1 MKIILAIALSL
12 ITSQLYAQKMYV
24 YKVSRVIDGDTL
36 EIETTNE
43 SQLIKDLGLQIRVLG
58 IDTPEKKGKCQKEKD
73 LAQKATLLIK
83 NLVENKEVAISNV
96 SWDKFGGRIDAN
108 VFINGVNINDELFK
122 RNLAIPYFGEKKE
135 KDWCK

>member
-58 IDTPEKKGKCQKEKD
+58 IDTPEKKGKCPKEKD

>member
-12 ITSQLYAQKMYV
+12 ITSQAYAQKMYV